1 MERSDLSTIPARIAW
16 GTSVLFSPFL
26 VPIATAIGVIQKH
39 AAPQN
44 VLRWLAIVVLFVT
57 VLPVLSIAVMV
68 RYAKVSDLHLHNR
81 EERLLPLCCTLVSMV
96 VGTVLL
102 HQLGAAREIVW
113 AGIAYIV
120 NSVIFFRNYPDMEN
134 KLSQQCRYWMC
145 YRSRHARQSTIRL
158 AISADSADCL
168 GAGLPETTHTS
179 PNGRRRSAR
188 CWQHGIHFVY
198 GKPWGSKLEDKNVYL
213 YCRSAW
219 KDPPTLYPTNP
230 ISLSRMFQG
239 W

>member
-1 MERSDLSTIPARIAW
+1 MEHSDLSTIPARIAW

-26 VPIATAIGVIQKH
+26 VPIATAVGVIQKH

-44 VLRWLAIVVLFVT
+44 ALRWLVIVVLFVT

-102 HQLGAAREIVW
+102 HHLGAAREIVW

-120 NSVIFFRNYPDMEN
+120 NSVIFSAITPIWKISFHSSVATGCVTVLVMLVNPQFGWLFLLIPLIAWARVYRKRHTLLQTVVGAVLAVGNTVFILYLA
-134 KLSQQCRYWMC
+134 KLGG
-145 YRSRHARQSTIRL
+145 QS
-158 AISADSADCL
+158 
-168 GAGLPETTHTS
+168 
-179 PNGRRRSAR
+179 
-188 CWQHGIHFVY
+188 
-198 GKPWGSKLEDKNVYL
+198 
-213 YCRSAW
+213 
-219 KDPPTLYPTNP
+219 
-230 ISLSRMFQG
+230 
-239 W
+239 

>member
-1 MERSDLSTIPARIAW
+1 MEHSDLSTIPARIAW

-26 VPIATAIGVIQKH
+26 VPIATAVGVIQKH

-44 VLRWLAIVVLFVT
+44 ALRWLAIVVLFVT

-120 NSVIFFRNYPDMEN
+120 NSVIFSAITPIWKISFHSSVATGCVTVLVMLVNPQFGWLFLLIPLIAWARVYRKRHTLLQTVVGAVLAVGNTVFILYLA
-134 KLSQQCRYWMC
+134 KLGG
-145 YRSRHARQSTIRL
+145 QS
-158 AISADSADCL
+158 
-168 GAGLPETTHTS
+168 
-179 PNGRRRSAR
+179 
-188 CWQHGIHFVY
+188 
-198 GKPWGSKLEDKNVYL
+198 
-213 YCRSAW
+213 
-219 KDPPTLYPTNP
+219 
-230 ISLSRMFQG
+230 
-239 W
+239 

>member
-1 MERSDLSTIPARIAW
+1 MEHSDLSTIPARIAW
-16 GTSVLFSPFL
+16 GISVLFSPFL
-26 VPIATAIGVIQKH
+26 VPIATAVGVIQKH

-44 VLRWLAIVVLFVT
+44 ALRWLAIVVLFVT

-120 NSVIFFRNYPDMEN
+120 NSVIFSAITPIWKISFHSSVATGCVTVLVMLVNPQFGWLFLLIPLIAWARVYRKRHTLLQTVVGAVLAVGSTVFILYLA
-134 KLSQQCRYWMC
+134 KLGG
-145 YRSRHARQSTIRL
+145 QS
-158 AISADSADCL
+158 
-168 GAGLPETTHTS
+168 
-179 PNGRRRSAR
+179 
-188 CWQHGIHFVY
+188 
-198 GKPWGSKLEDKNVYL
+198 
-213 YCRSAW
+213 
-219 KDPPTLYPTNP
+219 
-230 ISLSRMFQG
+230 
-239 W
+239 

>member
-1 MERSDLSTIPARIAW
+1 MEHSDLSTIPARIAW
-16 GTSVLFSPFL
+16 GISVLFSPFL
-26 VPIATAIGVIQKH
+26 VPIATAVGVIQKH

-44 VLRWLAIVVLFVT
+44 ALRWLAIVVLFVT

-120 NSVIFFRNYPDMEN
+120 NSVIFSAITPIWKISFHSSVATGCVTVLVMLVNPQFGWLFLLIPLIAWARVYRKRHTLLQTVVGAVLAVGSTVFILYLA
-134 KLSQQCRYWMC
+134 KL
-145 YRSRHARQSTIRL
+145 
-158 AISADSADCL
+158 
-168 GAGLPETTHTS
+168 G
-179 PNGRRRSAR
+179 
-188 CWQHGIHFVY
+188 
-198 GKPWGSKLEDKNVYL
+198 GKLQFGVFY
-213 YCRSAW
+213 
-219 KDPPTLYPTNP
+219 
-230 ISLSRMFQG
+230 
-239 W
+239 